1 MTGKKDFRNTFLTFN
16 LNLLTTKMS
25 VIDFIIGIPILWFG
39 YRGFKK
45 GFISELAMLAALLLG
60 TYAAINF
67 SALLGEKIGIEGE
80 YKALIAFVITF
91 LIVLVLTFILGKW
104 IEKLLESVKL
114 GFVNKFLGFI
124 LGAFK
129 TVLVI
134 SIAFYSINQFDESK
148 SLIKEDT
155 REKSWLY
162 APVEKVAPFVFSTLE
177 KLDIKGRYNQL
188 DAAVKEKVEG
198 LAE

>member
-1 MTGKKDFRNTFLTFN
+1 
-16 LNLLTTKMS
+16 MS

-67 SALLGEKIGIEGE
+67 SAMLGEKIGIEGE

-91 LIVLVLTFILGKW
+91 LIVLVLMFVVGKW
-104 IEKLLESVKL
+104 VEKLLEKVKL
-114 GFVNKFLGFI
+114 GFINQLLGFL

-129 TVLVI
+129 MALII
-134 SIAFYSINQFDESK
+134 SITFYFINQFDKSK
-148 SLIKEDT
+148 TLIGEET
-155 REKSWLY
+155 RQKSWFY
-162 APVEKVAPFVFSTLE
+162 KPVEKITPFIFTTLE
-177 KLDIKGRYNQL
+177 KLDVKKEYDKL
-188 DAAVKEKVEG
+188 DSFIKEKVDK
-198 LAE
+198 LKD